1 MEEGWESIFKK
12 GVLERGRQYYIDGR
26 VELLEYEDT
35 HLEAEVFGSE
45 YYNIKIDL
53 NDNQILKMTCTC
65 PYAKENPYC
74 KHMASVLYAVENSK
88 IILKENTIK
97 DNSIDE
103 IIDSLSTKNLKEI
116 IKTLLKNNDSL
127 REFKLKYKTKLSK
140 EDEEYYINKIRIIF
154 SFTGWEN
161 IENHEGI
168 IENINIRLLE
178 FIEEDF
184 QLLLKYEKYNLIF
197 NLFKEISYNL
207 NFIIEKY
214 ESLENYIYIKELS
227 KNSLKIINTL
237 MKKDLS
243 ESLENDI
250 FEYCLYYLKN
260 FDRYKND
267 TNDNSNNNL
276 LLKFYENIFLHKFE
290 GPYYLLKKEEFL
302 NSEIE
307 KHENNKDS
315 DKLKRLLLLKYRLLK
330 LEGYDKEEI
339 SKLLSKY
346 HLKININDE
355 TE

>member
-53 NDNQILKMTCTC
+53 NDSQILKMTCTC

-88 IILKENTIK
+88 IILKENTIE

-103 IIDSLSTKNLKEI
+103 ILDSLSTKNLKEI
-116 IKTLLKNNDSL
+116 IKTLLKNNASL

-140 EDEEYYINKIRIIF
+140 EDEDYYINKIRIIF

-184 QLLLKYEKYNLIF
+184 QLLLKYEKYYLIF
-197 NLFKEISYNL
+197 NLFKEISDNL

-243 ESLENDI
+243 ESLEHDI

-260 FDRYKND
+260 SNA
-267 TNDNSNNNL
+267 NMNSDYINNP

-307 KHENNKDS
+307 KHENEKEA

-330 LEGYDKEEI
+330 IEGYDKEEI

>member
-12 GVLERGRQYYIDGR
+12 GVLERGRQYYIEGR
-26 VELLEYEDT
+26 VELLEYETT

-53 NDNQILKMTCTC
+53 NDKQILKMNCTC

-88 IILKENTIK
+88 IILKENTIE

-103 IIDSLSTKNLKEI
+103 ILDSLSKKNLKELL
-116 IKTLLKNNDSL
+116 KDLLKNNDNL

-140 EDEEYYINKIRIIF
+140 EDEDYYINKIRIIF
-154 SFTGWEN
+154 SFEGWEN
-161 IENHEGI
+161 IEKHESI

-184 QLLLKYEKYNLIF
+184 QLLLKYEKYYLIF
-197 NLFKEISYNL
+197 NLFKEISDNL
-207 NFIIEKY
+207 NLIIEKH
-214 ESLENYIYIKELS
+214 ESLENYTDINELS

-243 ESLENDI
+243 ESLENEI
-250 FEYCLYYLKN
+250 FEYSLCYLKN
-260 FDRYKND
+260 SN
-267 TNDNSNNNL
+267 TNNNM

-307 KHENNKDS
+307 KNEKNDNLNR
-315 DKLKRLLLLKYRLLK
+315 LKTLLLLKYRLLK
-330 LEGYDKEEI
+330 LEGYNEEEI
-339 SKLLSKY
+339 SKLLSEY
-346 HLKININDE
+346 HLKLNMNDE

>member
-53 NDNQILKMTCTC
+53 NDRQILKMTCTC

-88 IILKENTIK
+88 IILKENTIE

-103 IIDSLSTKNLKEI
+103 ILDSLSNKNLKEI
-116 IKTLLKNNDSL
+116 IKDLLKNNDSL
-127 REFKLKYKTKLSK
+127 REFKLKYKNKLSK
-140 EDEEYYINKIRIIF
+140 EDEDYYINKIRIIF
-154 SFTGWEN
+154 SFAGWEN

-184 QLLLKYEKYNLIF
+184 QLLLKYKKYNLIF

-207 NFIIEKY
+207 NIIIEKY
-214 ESLENYIYIKELS
+214 ESLENYIYINELS

-237 MKKDLS
+237 MKKGLS

-260 FDRYKND
+260 SNA
-267 TNDNSNNNL
+267 NMNSDNSNNNL

-307 KHENNKDS
+307 KHENDKDW